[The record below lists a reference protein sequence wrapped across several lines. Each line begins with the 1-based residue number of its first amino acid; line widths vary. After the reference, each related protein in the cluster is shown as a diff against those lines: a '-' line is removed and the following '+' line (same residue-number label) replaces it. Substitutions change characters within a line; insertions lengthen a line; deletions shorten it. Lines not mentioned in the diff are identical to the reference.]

1 MLSLQTSRTRS
12 MAPLCFLLGMV
23 VEVLT
28 IITGIMV
35 ASINC
40 TVLEVVSAFC
50 LGVASVATLCMMV
63 WVPH

>member
-1 MLSLQTSRTRS
+1 

-40 TVLEVVSAFC
+40 TVLEIVSAFC